1 MGAFA
6 LPAANRVGSVAD
18 PTAMSYSRTYPL
30 ELEPAFDAVLALP
43 LDVLFDKRYAAIPPI
58 RATDGP
64 ADWGAVGQARTI
76 RLSGGG
82 TMREQLTLVDR
93 PRAFGYRIDQVTGP
107 MKPLADHIDGLWSF
121 APAGTGTRITWQWKM
136 HPRSAVSAAALPLF
150 AKMWTGYARQS
161 LERIEEL
168 LLPA

>member
-1 MGAFA
+1 
-6 LPAANRVGSVAD
+6 
-18 PTAMSYSRTYPL
+18 MSYSRTYPL
-30 ELEPAFDAVLALP
+30 EVGAAFDAVLVLP
-43 LDVLFDKRYAAIPPI
+43 LDRLFDRRYAAIPSI

-64 ADWGAVGQARTI
+64 PDWGTVGQSRTI
-76 RLSGGG
+76 RLTGGA

-121 APAGTGTRITWQWKM
+121 APAGTGTRVTWQWTVY
-136 HPRSAVSAAALPLF
+136 PRSAVSGSALPLF